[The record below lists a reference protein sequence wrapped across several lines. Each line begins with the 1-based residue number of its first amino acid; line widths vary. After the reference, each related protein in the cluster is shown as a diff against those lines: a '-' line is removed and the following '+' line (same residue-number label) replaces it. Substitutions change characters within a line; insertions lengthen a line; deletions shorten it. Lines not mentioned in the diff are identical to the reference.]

1 MNATI
6 QKLAV
11 GAGILVLTVSLTG
24 CYESPTVTLFEPG
37 VYKGA
42 DDPLLT
48 NSDNQ
53 SLNERFTGQMDR

>member
-1 MNATI
+1 MNASI

-11 GAGILVLTVSLTG
+11 WTGVLFLTVSLTG

-42 DDPLLT
+42 ADPLLT
-48 NSDNQ
+48 SSDNE